1 MEAFDAIEPFEWL
14 DAVDWW
20 GTTADTSAASSSS
33 SASAAPPIAQPLSDS
48 PLAAAIT
55 P

>member
-20 GTTADTSAASSSS
+20 GTASESGTAAS
-33 SASAAPPIAQPLSDS
+33 APGKAQAAPGQPLAS
-48 PLAAAIT
+48 PPHQQKSGSL
-55 P
+55 

>member
-20 GTTADTSAASSSS
+20 GTTADRS
-33 SASAAPPIAQPLSDS
+33 SASAPHSASLAATAAQSELDS
-48 PLAAAIT
+48 P
-55 P
+55 

>member
-20 GTTADTSAASSSS
+20 GTTADTSSISTAPGYSAPAPTPAPAVAPQPEPSS
-33 SASAAPPIAQPLSDS
+33 P
-48 PLAAAIT
+48 
-55 P
+55 